1 MPSTASRER
10 WRTEQCVELHQLSHA
25 VSGAK
30 RKINR
35 GERIQSDWIAFLSN
49 DCTAGGES
57 RLTRLFSFGTN
68 WAKTS
73 LTRLTGVASRVRRV
87 PGQAASPP
95 SEAQKSCFDIMIRRS
110 GIYFIVTEA
119 SDADE
124 QKHEQRRSDDT
135 IGGIRSYHG
144 RYRIPTRLASQNC
157 DHLRNLFRGRGRI
170 SEFP

>member
-1 MPSTASRER
+1 VSNCISCRMLSPAQSEKSTEESGYNPTGLPFYRMIVPL
-10 WRTEQCVELHQLSHA
+10 EQ
-25 VSGAK
+25 
-30 RKINR
+30 N
-35 GERIQSDWIAFLSN
+35 
-49 DCTAGGES
+49 